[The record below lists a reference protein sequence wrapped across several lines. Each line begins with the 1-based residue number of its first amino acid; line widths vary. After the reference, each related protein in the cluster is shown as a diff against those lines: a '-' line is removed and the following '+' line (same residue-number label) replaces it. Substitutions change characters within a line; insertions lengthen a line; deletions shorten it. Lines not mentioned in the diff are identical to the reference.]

1 MITYQLIPLQTL
13 LTQLTQTRLMGP
25 GQPLIYQN
33 ATLTLQEA
41 VDPNRLIPA
50 QRYVL
55 ASDFQMIER
64 LYSTFLQQ
72 HALNIFALTGGLW
85 FWPAPKDLTTFEKLS
100 NLKPKDLTTFEKLSN
115 LKPPANPRESTAE
128 KIAGAIPLTSPIIEE
143 STTPTGDKIWLISDG
158 MHRIYTARKLGI
170 PINIILVQNVP
181 PQYPYY
187 AYPLANGWNEVI
199 ELTEI
204 PKGFHKKTYREKNYK
219 DLFRNYNEIFPG
231 IQKRRTSSHPLS

>member
-1 MITYQLIPLQTL
+1 LLNTLTYQPIPLQTL

-41 VDPNRLIPA
+41 VSPNRLIPA

-72 HALNIFALTGGLW
+72 HALDIFALAGGLW
-85 FWPAPKDLTTFEKLS
+85 FWPES
-100 NLKPKDLTTFEKLSN
+100 
-115 LKPPANPRESTAE
+115 PANPRESTAE
-128 KIAGAIPLTSPIIEE
+128 KIAEAIPLTPPIIEE

-204 PKGFHKKTYREKNYK
+204 PKGFHKKTYRETNYK